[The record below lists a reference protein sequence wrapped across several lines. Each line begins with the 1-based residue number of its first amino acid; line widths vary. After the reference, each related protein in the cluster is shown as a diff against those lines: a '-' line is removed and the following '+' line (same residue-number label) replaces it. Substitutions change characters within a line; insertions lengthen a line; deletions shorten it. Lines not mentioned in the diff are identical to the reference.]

1 MGLRHSGE
9 LTDAALSSLAELH
22 CASRHDVQRASGIS
36 HYSRYRDNVLILA
49 EDKQL
54 LFLFLGILLEQAK
67 LFKFTVEH
75 MVNDNMHYL
84 NFCIYRQHGKLRV
97 RPAFKGS
104 VLSNFP
110 LSSDSAHPP
119 AVHRWP
125 IGQIKSLCRLSST
138 MKYAMIANNIYIQ
151 RFKFHLAPNWL
162 IEQMLSVK
170 MASWRLGAITSQATR
185 RGAAEAS
192 HEDDSRECDLHI
204 WLPLPF
210 HPSARVHVA
219 RAIAQFNSNP
229 GYRLLYQ
236 QAFNTERIP
245 KVRLAWMSQMK
256 YIRDQLSI
264 IENKILY

>member
-1 MGLRHSGE
+1 
-9 LTDAALSSLAELH
+9 
-22 CASRHDVQRASGIS
+22 
-36 HYSRYRDNVLILA
+36 
-49 EDKQL
+49 
-54 LFLFLGILLEQAK
+54 
-67 LFKFTVEH
+67 
-75 MVNDNMHYL
+75 
-84 NFCIYRQHGKLRV
+84 
-97 RPAFKGS
+97 
-104 VLSNFP
+104 
-110 LSSDSAHPP
+110 
-119 AVHRWP
+119 
-125 IGQIKSLCRLSST
+125 

-256 YIRDQLSI
+256 YIRDQLF
-264 IENKILY
+264 YY